1 MFILIFLLLAQ
12 DCIKYNVWTFVCYA
26 PEYESLKLW
35 LCLLIEWLLYQK
47 RKKEKKKDL
56 TNPINMFYN
65 SKSSKYVCFKK
76 EKSINEKQRNNC
88 LKYIKMIFFVFGKD
102 EYFRIIRWNKWR
114 KKLAKIFPAW
124 LRIPPPPEA

>member
-56 TNPINMFYN
+56 TNPTNMFYN

-88 LKYIKMIFFVFGKD
+88 LKYIKMISLCLEKMNILGLSD
-102 EYFRIIRWNKWR
+102 EISGEKSLQKSFQRG
-114 KKLAKIFPAW
+114 
-124 LRIPPPPEA
+124 